1 LIEEGDEVIKS
12 QQEQI
17 TKLSEFYLANKP
29 LPKTPSK
36 FKNFKEKAKTK
47 FQQFKQ
53 LIKRQRK
60 QEQKP
65 ELVARIEVK
74 SN

>member
-1 LIEEGDEVIKS
+1 MIEEADEVIKS

-17 TKLSEFYLANKP
+17 TKLNEFYLANKP

-36 FKNFKEKAKTK
+36 FKTFKEKTKTK

-53 LIKRQRK
+53 LVAKKKTQKLELIAQIEIKT
-60 QEQKP
+60 
-65 ELVARIEVK
+65 
-74 SN
+74 N

>member
-1 LIEEGDEVIKS
+1 MIEEANELIKS

-17 TKLSEFYLANKP
+17 TKLNKFYLANKS

-36 FKNFKEKAKTK
+36 FKIFKEKTKTK

-53 LIKRQRK
+53 LVTKK
-60 QEQKP
+60 KTQKP
-65 ELVARIEVK
+65 ELIAQIEIK
-74 SN
+74 TN